1 MKNRCRRCGNCC
13 RWHGW
18 VRVNDEEIG
27 AIARHLGMAEEEFI
41 RCHTVLTGDRRGLS
55 LTERPNGECVFLKN
69 GTPASCMIEAVKP
82 RQCRDFPEKWNFPG
96 WEEECAMT
104 GANGNGN
111 CGRLGRAFIVSG
123 PSGVGKS
130 TLLSRLR
137 ESDPELEF
145 SVSCTTRTP
154 RRGEIDGRE
163 YHFITPERFEE
174 LCAAGEF
181 LEHAGVFA
189 KRYGTLKSEIYDR
202 VLGGVSVLLDIDVQG
217 AGQIMA
223 ARAEDELLRTVCSFI
238 FIAPPSQAVLESRL
252 RGRATD
258 SDGQIELRL
267 SRAREEI
274 SHWREYDFTIVND
287 DLDKAAAELQELTR
301 SLKLASCLWRGERFH
316 E

>member
-18 VRVNDEEIG
+18 VRVSGEEID
-27 AIARHLGMAEEEFI
+27 AIARHLHMAAEEFI
-41 RCHTVLTGDRRGLS
+41 RRYTVLTGDRRGLS
-55 LTERPNGECVFLKN
+55 LTERPDGECVFLKD
-69 GTPASCMIEAVKP
+69 GTPASCLIEEVKP
-82 RQCRDFPEKWNFPG
+82 RQCRDFPEKWNVPG

-104 GANGNGN
+104 NGNEN

-145 SVSCTTRTP
+145 SVSCTTRAP
-154 RRGEIDGRE
+154 RGGEIDGRE
-163 YHFITPERFEE
+163 YHFITPEKFEE
-174 LCAAGEF
+174 LCAAGAF

-189 KRYGTLKSEIYDR
+189 KRYGTLKSEIIAR
-202 VLGGVSVLLDIDVQG
+202 VTGGVSVLLDIDVQG
-217 AGQIMA
+217 ARQIMA
-223 ARAEDELLRTVCSFI
+223 ARAEDELLRTVCAFI
-238 FIAPPSQAVLESRL
+238 FIAPPSLTVLESRL

-258 SDGQIELRL
+258 SAEQIELRL
-267 SRAREEI
+267 SKAREEI

-287 DLDKAAAELQELTR
+287 DLARAAGELQELTR
-301 SLKLASCLWRGERFH
+301 SLKLASSLWRGERFH